1 MVALCS
7 STLRSQSPGRKN
19 DQVFSVY
26 TLTHLL
32 CAGVYIAVV
41 ASNSLQN
48 YFTISPQLLTVISS
62 LVSFSIHVL
71 FFPLLNPCLIIPNS
85 SLFITNEEKHY
96 LIFSFSGIVPLPCCK
111 LFFSSCLSFLA
122 LYCLVAPVSFQGL
135 SNYDW
140 YTYKDRMI
148 PDHYSI
154 LYCS

>member
-71 FFPLLNPCLIIPNS
+71 FFSLLNPCLIIPNS
-85 SLFITNEEKHY
+85 SLFITNERN
-96 LIFSFSGIVPLPCCK
+96 FT
-111 LFFSSCLSFLA
+111 SFLA
-122 LYCLVAPVSFQGL
+122 FLASSLFLAASSL
-135 SNYDW
+135 SA
-140 YTYKDRMI
+140 RASAFLR
-148 PDHYSI
+148 SI
-154 LYCS
+154 VWLLLFHFRDYQTMTGIHTKIV

>member
-85 SLFITNEEKHY
+85 SLLIINEGNIT
-96 LIFSFSGIVPLPCCK
+96 
-111 LFFSSCLSFLA
+111 SFLA
-122 LYCLVAPVSFQGL
+122 FLASSLFLAASSL
-135 SNYDW
+135 SARASAFLRSIVWLLLFHFREYQTMTGV
-140 YTYKDRMI
+140 YTKI
-148 PDHYSI
+148 V
-154 LYCS
+154 